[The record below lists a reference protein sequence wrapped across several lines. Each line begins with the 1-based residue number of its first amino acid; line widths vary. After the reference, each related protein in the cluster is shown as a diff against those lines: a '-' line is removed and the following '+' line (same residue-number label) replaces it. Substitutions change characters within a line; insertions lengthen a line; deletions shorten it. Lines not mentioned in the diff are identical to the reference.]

1 MRIRR
6 ETDTFSWNVFLKVF
20 LVVAFLFNAATAA
33 LMVRFTLTTF
43 SIINGL
49 LLPLLLAT
57 SSERNMRTGRLYV
70 NDVTDKAT
78 LKALLHRKL
87 ETEKYQV
94 AVSGET
100 WTCLPLKGFYKL
112 SHRIFGCEQITLQW
126 GHELV
131 IEGNLRAIGI
141 IDDYLTWNKEVKALS
156 TSLARG

>member
-49 LLPLLLAT
+49 LLPLLLAST
-57 SSERNMRTGRLYV
+57 SAQNMRTGRLFV
-70 NDVTDKAT
+70 NDLVNQDAFKD
-78 LKALLHRKL
+78 LMLRKL
-87 ETEKYQV
+87 EAEKYQV

-141 IDDYLTWNKEVKALS
+141 IDDYLTWNKEVKALP